1 MAPYCNRDTQTDPK
15 RYPSRPVTLRKS
27 TKRWLVAF
35 AIGMALYIIDGGD
48 ADRLGPLG
56 GLAWLVALTSGCVLG
71 FRAIK
76 LAFRTI
82 VRRLS
87 LRLAFSYFLIGIV
100 PIPLLACL
108 LLAVGYMTAFQFVGG
123 RLRREVQAIAEE
135 TRLGKPGAQPVEIQ
149 EGKVTSSALD
159 WLPAGT
165 LVPWVDKPSPAKL
178 LLVEDKPWLAAPDV
192 KDGNGKIFLRPLGD
206 PELLQELAD
215 RTGYAVQAEA
225 GTAGTNRRPKGV
237 RIQKGVQIDVRPD
250 GAKDPEMKGHMEG
263 HKAVR
268 PRARPEEPKGALLD
282 REIVL
287 GAYMARPAAVYRSPG
302 GDSDRIVAVIGHTS
316 PLLLW
321 DDLFANYVPG
331 TGRIVLAVV
340 AGLAGALLFVYLI
353 ALGLAFGLVA
363 SITRNINRMS
373 RASAA
378 IARGDFSI
386 RVNTKSKDQIGD
398 LARSYDG
405 MADSIQR
412 LLLDTARKERL
423 EAEIALARTIQ
434 QKLLPPAEATLAG
447 ATVVAHVESV
457 AEIGGD
463 YYDYL
468 STPDGRIAIAI
479 GDVSG
484 HGLPTG
490 LLVAMAKAA
499 LVTLLETGL
508 AGSAVFSR
516 LNDLIHR
523 STDSRSYMTLALFV
537 YDAET
542 RRAELTNAGQLAP
555 YRVSPAGVESRS
567 LPSYP
572 LGVSERTEFPTGSWQ
587 LAAGDKV
594 VFLSDGLV
602 ECRNAAGDLFGFERL
617 EKILERER
625 AGDAAAL
632 RDAILREV
640 DAHTGGGPPEDDRTL
655 VIVTVA

>member
-1 MAPYCNRDTQTDPK
+1 M
-15 RYPSRPVTLRKS
+15 TLRKS
-27 TKRWLVAF
+27 TKHWLAAF
-35 AIGMALYIIDGGD
+35 AIGMVLLVIDGGD
-48 ADRLGPLG
+48 ADRLGFLG
-56 GLAWLVALTSGCVLG
+56 GLAWLVAMAAGWVLA
-71 FRAIK
+71 FRAIA

-108 LLAVGYMTAFQFVGG
+108 AISIGYLTAFQFVGG
-123 RLRREVQAIAEE
+123 RLRREVLAVAEE
-135 TRLGKPGAQPVEIQ
+135 TSAGRPGARPVEIRD
-149 EGKVTSSALD
+149 GKVSSSALD
-159 WLPAGT
+159 WLPSGT
-165 LVPWVDKPSPAKL
+165 PVPWASKPGSPKL
-178 LLVEDKPWLAAPDV
+178 LLVEDRPWLAAGEV
-192 KDGNGKIFLRPLGD
+192 KDGDGRIFLLPLRD
-206 PELLQELAD
+206 PAVLQEIAD
-215 RTGYAVQAEA
+215 RTGYVVQAGA
-225 GTAGTNRRPKGV
+225 GTAGTDRSQRGV
-237 RIQKGVQIDVRPD
+237 VIDVKNREKAKNPD
-250 GAKDPEMKGHMEG
+250 PAMKADN
-263 HKAVR
+263 AVR
-268 PRARPEEPKGALLD
+268 PRARPEEPKGSVLD

-287 GAYMARPAAVYRSPG
+287 GISMARPAAIYSSPS
-302 GDSDRIVAVIGHTS
+302 GDSDRIAAIIGHTS
-316 PLLLW
+316 PRLLF
-321 DDLFANYVPG
+321 DELFSNWVPG
-331 TGRIVLAVV
+331 AGRVVLAVMV
-340 AGLAGALLFVYLI
+340 GLGGALLFVYLI
-353 ALGLAFGLVA
+353 ALALAFGLVA
-363 SITRNINRMS
+363 SITRNVNRMS

-378 IARGDFSI
+378 IARGDFSV

-423 EAEIALARTIQ
+423 EGEIAVARTIQ
-434 QKLLPPAEATLAG
+434 QKLLPPASAELSG
-447 ATVVAHVESV
+447 VTVLAHVQSV

-468 STPDGRIAIAI
+468 PTPDGRIAIAI

-499 LVTLLETGL
+499 LVTLIDTGL
-508 AGSAVFSR
+508 AGSAIFSR

-537 YDAET
+537 YDPAS

-555 YRVSPAGVESRS
+555 YRVSEAGVETRS
-567 LPSYP
+567 LPSFP
-572 LGVSERTEFPTGSWQ
+572 LGVSERTEFATGSWQ

-594 VFLSDGLV
+594 VLLSDGLV
-602 ECRNAAGDLFGFERL
+602 ECRDPSGELFGFERL
-617 EKILERER
+617 EWILERE
-625 AGDAAAL
+625 AASDAPAL

-640 DAHTGGGPPEDDRTL
+640 EAYTGAAPPEDDRTL

>member
-1 MAPYCNRDTQTDPK
+1 
-15 RYPSRPVTLRKS
+15 VTLRKS
-27 TKRWLVAF
+27 TKRWLAAF
-35 AIGMALYIIDGGD
+35 AIGMVLYIIDGGE

-56 GLAWLVALTSGCVLG
+56 GLAWLVAITSGCVLG

-123 RLRREVQAIAEE
+123 RLRREVQAVAEE
-135 TRLGKPGAQPVEIQ
+135 TRSGKPGAEPVEIQ
-149 EGKVTSSALD
+149 DGKVTSSALD

-165 LVPWVDKPSPAKL
+165 PVPWVDKPSPAKL
-178 LLVEDKPWLAAPDV
+178 LLVEDKPWLAAAEV
-192 KDGNGKIFLRPLGD
+192 KDGNGKIFLRPLRD
-206 PELLQELAD
+206 RELLQELAD
-215 RTGYAVQAEA
+215 RTGYVVQAEA
-225 GTAGTNRRPKGV
+225 GTAGTNRRQRGV
-237 RIQKGVQIDVRPD
+237 EIDMKPD
-250 GAKDPEMKGHMEG
+250 RARKSDPDMKDDG
-263 HKAVR
+263 AVR
-268 PRARPEEPKGALLD
+268 PRARPEEPEGALLD

-287 GAYMARPAAVYRSPG
+287 GIYMARPAAVYRSPH

-340 AGLAGALLFVYLI
+340 AGLAAALLFVYLI

-378 IARGDFSI
+378 IARGDFSV

-537 YDAET
+537 YDAQT

-587 LAAGDKV
+587 LAAGDKI

-640 DAHTGGGPPEDDRTL
+640 DAHTGGAPPEDDRTL
-655 VIVTVA
+655 VIVAVA

>member
-1 MAPYCNRDTQTDPK
+1 
-15 RYPSRPVTLRKS
+15 
-27 TKRWLVAF
+27 
-35 AIGMALYIIDGGD
+35 
-48 ADRLGPLG
+48 
-56 GLAWLVALTSGCVLG
+56 
-71 FRAIK
+71 
-76 LAFRTI
+76 
-82 VRRLS
+82 
-87 LRLAFSYFLIGIV
+87 
-100 PIPLLACL
+100 
-108 LLAVGYMTAFQFVGG
+108 
-123 RLRREVQAIAEE
+123 
-135 TRLGKPGAQPVEIQ
+135 
-149 EGKVTSSALD
+149 
-159 WLPAGT
+159 
-165 LVPWVDKPSPAKL
+165 
-178 LLVEDKPWLAAPDV
+178 
-192 KDGNGKIFLRPLGD
+192 
-206 PELLQELAD
+206 
-215 RTGYAVQAEA
+215 
-225 GTAGTNRRPKGV
+225 
-237 RIQKGVQIDVRPD
+237 
-250 GAKDPEMKGHMEG
+250 
-263 HKAVR
+263 
-268 PRARPEEPKGALLD
+268 
-282 REIVL
+282 
-287 GAYMARPAAVYRSPG
+287 
-302 GDSDRIVAVIGHTS
+302 
-316 PLLLW
+316 
-321 DDLFANYVPG
+321 
-331 TGRIVLAVV
+331 
-340 AGLAGALLFVYLI
+340 
-353 ALGLAFGLVA
+353 
-363 SITRNINRMS
+363 MS

-378 IARGDFSI
+378 IARGDFSV

-434 QKLLPPAEATLAG
+434 QKLLPPPEATLAG
-447 ATVVAHVESV
+447 ATVIAHVESV

-555 YRVSPAGVESRS
+555 YRVSAAGVESRS

-572 LGVSERTEFPTGSWQ
+572 LGVSERTAFPTGSWK
-587 LAAGDKV
+587 LAAEDQV

-632 RDAILREV
+632 RDAILRDV
-640 DAHTGGGPPEDDRTL
+640 DAHTGGAPPEDDRTL
-655 VIVTVA
+655 VVITVA